1 MSKAV
6 TCPVCGENP
15 SELGGIEYELER
27 CRAALRT
34 IRDGVQLG
42 HDGEPTGKLLCLDE
56 AKTIAVAAVGGITR
70 DEIPF

>member
-6 TCPVCGENP
+6 SCPVCGENP
-15 SELGGIEYELER
+15 SELSGLEYDLAK

-34 IRDGVQLG
+34 IRDGIQLG
-42 HDGEPTGKLLCLDE
+42 HDREPTGRLLCIDE
-56 AKTIAVAAVGGITR
+56 AKTIALAAVGSITG

>member
-1 MSKAV
+1 MIRDY
-6 TCPVCGENP
+6 TCPTCGETP

-42 HDGEPTGKLLCLDE
+42 HDGEPTGELLCLDE
-56 AKTIAVAAVGGITR
+56 AKAIAVAAVGGITR